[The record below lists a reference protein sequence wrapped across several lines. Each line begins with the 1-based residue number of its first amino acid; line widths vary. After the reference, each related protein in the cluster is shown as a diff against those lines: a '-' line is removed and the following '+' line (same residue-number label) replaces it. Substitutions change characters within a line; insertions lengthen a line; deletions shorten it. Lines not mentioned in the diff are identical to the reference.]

1 MNTELPIGDFFYA
14 KKIVCVESLSCF
26 FNVPPKIIIKISF
39 VLTNM
44 HWSLFCSLGKLVL
57 LQPHCPPQDDD
68 GVKKSNSAKNK
79 NKWNNN
85 YYAMGRVSSENL
97 WEGSSTFCLELA
109 QKFKNPVLKNK
120 TVVSWEEKK
129 TWKECLVTCFKQPN
143 QINTSAKHTTKQK

>member
-1 MNTELPIGDFFYA
+1 MCWRTCTGPF
-14 KKIVCVESLSCF
+14 
-26 FNVPPKIIIKISF
+26 
-39 VLTNM
+39 
-44 HWSLFCSLGKLVL
+44 FCSLGKLVL

-97 WEGSSTFCLELA
+97 WEGISTFCLELA

-129 TWKECLVTCFKQPN
+129 TWKECLVTFFKQPN